1 MDPNAPGAQ
10 REQEDWTPYA
20 ADTKVYIPVWDDS
33 KMQSKHLD
41 YRRLSIIEV
50 EFVEPDMFGFFE
62 LQFSE
67 FVVLP
72 SAALDWSSSNEGAK
86 LINLSFWMSKTSL
99 DIFYERDDVH
109 MNEMNWFVLGFNY
122 KETKDSRSLNDK

>member
-1 MDPNAPGAQ
+1 
-10 REQEDWTPYA
+10 
-20 ADTKVYIPVWDDS
+20 
-33 KMQSKHLD
+33 
-41 YRRLSIIEV
+41 
-50 EFVEPDMFGFFE
+50 MFGFFE
-62 LQFSE
+62 LHFSE